1 MSRQT
6 HYPSYNVMREEDAW
20 DDHTQSIVRARHS
33 VSSDLHFLTQEEA
46 DKLTVLCGLLV
57 NDDSPEVLSY
67 VVRHIDDT
75 LSSSAG
81 EGQRQ
86 QGVPAAKTLIRQG
99 LQALD
104 NCAKEG
110 HSVSFLKLDR
120 AGQKRMLEEIS
131 AGSAEPHTAW
141 SGIPQ
146 KPFFQ
151 KLLNL
156 TVESYCSHPQIWS
169 EIGYGGPAYP
179 RGYVRTQIG
188 QLDPWEAKQE
198 R

>member
-1 MSRQT
+1 MTRQT

-20 DDHTQSIVRARHS
+20 DDHTQRIVNSRLS
-33 VSSDLHFLTQEEA
+33 VSSDFQFLTQEEA
-46 DKLTVLCGLLV
+46 ETLTVLCGLLM
-57 NDDSPEVLSY
+57 NDDSPEVLSF
-67 VVRHIDDT
+67 VVRHIDHT

-86 QGVPAAKTLIRQG
+86 QGVPTAKVLIRQG

-104 NCAKEG
+104 SCAKEG
-110 HSVSFLKLDR
+110 HAVSFLKLDQ

-131 AGSAEPHTAW
+131 AGSAEPSRAW
-141 SGIPQ
+141 SSAPQ
-146 KPFFQ
+146 QAFFQ

-156 TVESYCSHPQIWS
+156 TVESYCSHPKIWS